1 MPMRESG
8 GEAGMGTRE
17 ICQVFD
23 DPIQKAAQWFR
34 AGVLLFEI
42 GPGRYAA
49 CRRWLSLFGIA
60 HEDWP
65 EHLLYPLSL
74 LAPALSRMAGREIGI
89 RFAFLVIFGIPVNQ
103 IRYKR
108 SYRFLD
114 AEQRS
119 ALGSQYGRIGRDFI
133 LGDRLGDCDRM
144 IIQLG
149 PVSLDIFEW
158 FEAAEGRRLLQM
170 TAALCVSAYQS
181 FSIEWLIEDAQRA
194 PRLGKPVENSRLG
207 LNFHLGRKGSS

>member
-1 MPMRESG
+1 
-8 GEAGMGTRE
+8 
-17 ICQVFD
+17 
-23 DPIQKAAQWFR
+23 
-34 AGVLLFEI
+34 
-42 GPGRYAA
+42 
-49 CRRWLSLFGIA
+49 
-60 HEDWP
+60 
-65 EHLLYPLSL
+65 
-74 LAPALSRMAGREIGI
+74 MAGREIGI
-89 RFAFLVIFGIPVNQ
+89 RFTFLVIFGIPVNQ

-119 ALGSQYGRIGRDFI
+119 ALGSQCGRIGRDFI

-144 IIQLG
+144 VIQLG
-149 PVSLDIFEW
+149 PVPLDIFEW
-158 FEAAEGRRLLQM
+158 FETSEGKRLLQM

-181 FSIEWLIEDAQRA
+181 FSIEWLIEDAQQA